1 MLFRYS
7 SWEHVRVQGIL
18 SYISLEGRKDPNTAS
33 LTSLNLLTQFTAHIS
48 ETGFDRVGTIQVLL
62 PCGDMILSQIT
73 V

>member
-33 LTSLNLLTQFTAHIS
+33 LTSLNLLTQFTADIS